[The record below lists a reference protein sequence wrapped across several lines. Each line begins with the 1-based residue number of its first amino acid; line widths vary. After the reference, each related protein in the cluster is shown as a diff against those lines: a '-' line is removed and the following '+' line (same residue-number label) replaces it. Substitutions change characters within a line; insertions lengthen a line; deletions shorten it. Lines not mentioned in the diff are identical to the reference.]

1 MIAALS
7 IIASRLRLAFGLA
20 LALLIPAVF
29 GLGAAPAKPIKI
41 VAFGDSLT
49 AGYLLPANAAF
60 PAALET
66 ALRRAGFNVSI
77 VNAGVSGDTA
87 EDGLARLDW
96 SVPDDT
102 DGVILELGANDMLR
116 GLDSAHTRQTLDAIL
131 AKLTARHIKVMIAGM
146 RASPSLGADYGRAFD
161 AIYPAL
167 AAKYRAPLY
176 PFFLQGV
183 TGNKSLELADGL
195 HPNRAGVA
203 TIVAQILPL
212 AESFVR
218 SVAAR

>member
-1 MIAALS
+1 MALP
-7 IIASRLRLAFGLA
+7 LA

-29 GLGAAPAKPIKI
+29 GLGATSADGARPIKI
-41 VAFGDSLT
+41 VALGDSLT
-49 AGYLLPANAAF
+49 AGYLLPADAAF

-66 ALRRAGFNVSI
+66 ALRRAGFRVSI

-96 SVPDDT
+96 SVPDDA

-116 GLDSAHTRQTLDAIL
+116 GLDPARTRQTLDAIL
-131 AKLTARHIKVMIAGM
+131 ARLAARHIKVMIAGM

-167 AAKYRAPLY
+167 AAKYQAPLY

-183 TGNKSLELADGL
+183 AGNKSLELADGL

-212 AESFVR
+212 AERFVR
-218 SVAAR
+218 SVASR